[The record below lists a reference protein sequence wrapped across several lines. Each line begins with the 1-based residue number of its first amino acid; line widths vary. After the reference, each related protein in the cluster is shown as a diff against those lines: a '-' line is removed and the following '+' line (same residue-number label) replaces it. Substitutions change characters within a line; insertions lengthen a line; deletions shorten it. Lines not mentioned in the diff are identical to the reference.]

1 LNGNIYL
8 VRYGHYLLIRSI
20 HPLPIHSMS
29 WADRSMCSVCFSL
42 AYTSKQLIC
51 IDKLVKNL
59 DFEMTVIASGSSG
72 AERGSDNPHTCK
84 LSY

>member
-29 WADRSMCSVCFSL
+29 WAENDRYRLWIFWSREREW
-42 AYTSKQLIC
+42 Q
-51 IDKLVKNL
+51 
-59 DFEMTVIASGSSG
+59 SS
-72 AERGSDNPHTCK
+72 HM
-84 LSY
+84 